1 MEEISQFNIPL
12 FSEEQT
18 PMIAKS
24 TLRICVC
31 CLLENVPFVQ
41 LSICKHVE
49 LFDFFFKV
57 KLEYSESMVCYG
69 CHKLLKDLYQFRQQV
84 QSSVMWLNNQV
95 LEKPNNIKLKELA
108 QSHTELTY
116 IENSKPIQNEKLE
129 PSIVINIPSHEIKTE
144 IKIEPDYSDSENDV
158 PLSEIKQKEVKIK
171 KDAPVKNYEGKV
183 RSVFLSEEEMLE
195 DRMKEAMKEGYLNLP
210 YKCESCITGFD
221 HELTLKEHMEKRH
234 YETDSGFVCKVCKSV
249 LSSAASYKEHTRR
262 HYKRIECVECG
273 VRYNTVQSVVTH
285 YSKTHSQIDTA
296 YQCRDCDY
304 STTDDSDTDMD
315 TAPPEIK
322 EAAQAIVNNLLP
334 EKSKDKYL
342 KVYTNFT
349 TWMSEN
355 STTSF
360 SENVLLA
367 YFGELSKTLKP
378 STLWGIYS
386 MLKATL
392 SSKNNVNINSY
403 KRLTSLL
410 KRFSMGY
417 KSKKSKVLTAENV
430 DTFLMEAPD
439 LIYLAAKVVLI
450 FGVNGACRAAEL
462 LNIKM
467 GNIEYHNNMIL
478 INLPKTKSK
487 IDRSFVIRD
496 ELLDVVKKY
505 INLRPKGLECD
516 RFFLNY
522 MNGKCTKQPMGRH
535 KIAAIPKAIA
545 AFLNLPNAESYT
557 GHCFRR
563 TSATLLAE
571 SGANLTTLKR
581 HGGWTSDTVAEDI
594 LRIL

>member
-84 QSSVMWLNNQV
+84 QT
-95 LEKPNNIKLKELA
+95 

-234 YETDSGFVCKVCKSV
+234 YEV
-249 LSSAASYKEHTRR
+249 
-262 HYKRIECVECG
+262 I
-273 VRYNTVQSVVTH
+273 
-285 YSKTHSQIDTA
+285 
-296 YQCRDCDY
+296 
-304 STTDDSDTDMD
+304 
-315 TAPPEIK
+315 
-322 EAAQAIVNNLLP
+322 
-334 EKSKDKYL
+334 
-342 KVYTNFT
+342 
-349 TWMSEN
+349 
-355 STTSF
+355 
-360 SENVLLA
+360 
-367 YFGELSKTLKP
+367 
-378 STLWGIYS
+378 
-386 MLKATL
+386 
-392 SSKNNVNINSY
+392 
-403 KRLTSLL
+403 
-410 KRFSMGY
+410 
-417 KSKKSKVLTAENV
+417 
-430 DTFLMEAPD
+430 
-439 LIYLAAKVVLI
+439 LI
-450 FGVNGACRAAEL
+450 FGINGACRATEL
-462 LNIKM
+462 VSIKIR
-467 GNIEYHNNMIL
+467 NIEIHDNMIL
-478 INLPKTKSK
+478 INLPETKAE

-496 ELLDVVKKY
+496 GLLDVVKKY
-505 INLRPKGLECD
+505 INLRPKDLEHN

-535 KIAAIPKAIA
+535 KIAAIPKVIA
-545 AFLNLPNAESYT
+545 AYLNLPNAESYT

-571 SGANLTTLKR
+571 SG
-581 HGGWTSDTVAEDI
+581 
-594 LRIL
+594 RIDFWSKW

>member
-304 STTDDSDTDMD
+304 STTSHRRYRYHCAKHKEKPCCPTCGKSFVNNSALKMHMFTVHKVSNRVYSCPQCGKVYNARSGLLAHTASVHRAAAAAAYCAPCRTHFRTRHNLRHHLNTHSRHASDTDKKFACSVCGERFLTKTRLRD
-315 TAPPEIK
+315 H
-322 EAAQAIVNNLLP
+322 V
-334 EKSKDKYL
+334 DWDHL
-342 KVYTNFT
+342 K
-349 TWMSEN
+349 
-355 STTSF
+355 
-360 SENVLLA
+360 
-367 YFGELSKTLKP
+367 
-378 STLWGIYS
+378 
-386 MLKATL
+386 
-392 SSKNNVNINSY
+392 
-403 KRLTSLL
+403 
-410 KRFSMGY
+410 
-417 KSKKSKVLTAENV
+417 
-430 DTFLMEAPD
+430 
-439 LIYLAAKVVLI
+439 
-450 FGVNGACRAAEL
+450 
-462 LNIKM
+462 
-467 GNIEYHNNMIL
+467 
-478 INLPKTKSK
+478 
-487 IDRSFVIRD
+487 
-496 ELLDVVKKY
+496 
-505 INLRPKGLECD
+505 
-516 RFFLNY
+516 
-522 MNGKCTKQPMGRH
+522 NGKH
-535 KIAAIPKAIA
+535 KCDECGKV
-545 AFLNLPNAESYT
+545 FKNSV
-557 GHCFRR
+557 G
-563 TSATLLAE
+563 
-571 SGANLTTLKR
+571 LKR
-581 HGGWTSDTVAEDI
+581 HLSYVHEKKRPPRDKICDYCGRGFTTLAI
-594 LRIL
+594 LRAHIRTHTGARPLHCAHCAASFAHSAALHNHVKLHKGAR